1 MMLIRNRLAG
11 FLPDVTSKRASD
23 ARHRSSVSA
32 KSPLLR
38 SKAGVRGFREVS
50 AYSTVYPELAWG
62 GCLKALL
69 KTSATVSVEMEMSV
83 SDVAM
88 IP

>member
-1 MMLIRNRLAG
+1 MMIIRNRLAG
-11 FLPDVTSKRASD
+11 FLPDVTSRRGLRRQ
-23 ARHRSSVSA
+23 ARIECSA

-62 GCLKALL
+62 A
-69 KTSATVSVEMEMSV
+69 
-83 SDVAM
+83 D
-88 IP
+88 